1 MTSKPSD
8 LRSRFTA
15 DSAGAQARDD
25 LRDTHGVL
33 NAELRADVG
42 DVDLCGALGDAEYVG
57 DGLRGEALG
66 GELRDLALAGTERLP
81 EARKFAD
88 RFGLGRFL
96 AASCD
101 GAVDRGEELLVD
113 DGLREEVHRA
123 APHRLDGHLDVAV
136 GAHEDDG
143 QAVCELDELLVQ
155 LHACDARH
163 ADVEDAA
170 ARHRRVVL
178 LEEGLGA
185 RVGLHA
191 PALAFNQELVGLA
204 HAAIVVDDANERDA
218 LDGIH
223 VLRF

>member
-1 MTSKPSD
+1 M
-8 LRSRFTA
+8 
-15 DSAGAQARDD
+15 
-25 LRDTHGVL
+25 
-33 NAELRADVG
+33 
-42 DVDLCGALGDAEYVG
+42 
-57 DGLRGEALG
+57 
-66 GELRDLALAGTERLP
+66 
-81 EARKFAD
+81 
-88 RFGLGRFL
+88 
-96 AASCD
+96 
-101 GAVDRGEELLVD
+101 
-113 DGLREEVHRA
+113 
-123 APHRLDGHLDVAV
+123 
-136 GAHEDDG
+136 
-143 QAVCELDELLVQ
+143 Q